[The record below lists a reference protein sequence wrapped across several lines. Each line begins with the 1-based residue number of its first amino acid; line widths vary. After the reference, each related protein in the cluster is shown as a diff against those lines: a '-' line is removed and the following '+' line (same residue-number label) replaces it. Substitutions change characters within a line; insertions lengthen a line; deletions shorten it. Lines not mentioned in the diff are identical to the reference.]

1 MAGMLDAKVAV
12 VTGGGSGIGRAA
24 CLLFAKEGASVV
36 IADINETAAQSVA
49 DEIGAKAIAVRVDV
63 TDRAS
68 TDAMVQ
74 AAITAF
80 GKLDVAFN
88 NAGLAGRTERFTR
101 TGDFSGEES
110 DRVIM
115 VNQQGVWNCMRSE
128 LKAMIA
134 GGGGAIVNTSSLA
147 GIRGYAG
154 MAPYAASKHAVIGL
168 TKTAALEYAAK
179 NIRVN
184 AVLPG
189 GVDTPMNATM
199 PDGWQDVVARTQPMK
214 RVGKPEEIAEA
225 ACWLLSDR
233 ASFVNAQ
240 ALNVDGGWSEVL
252 SGN

>member
-1 MAGMLDAKVAV
+1 MLDGKVAI

-36 IADINETAAQSVA
+36 VADINEAAANGVA
-49 DEIGAKAIAVRVDV
+49 GEIGAKAIAVRVDV
-63 TDRAS
+63 ADRAS

-74 AAITAF
+74 AAVDAF
-80 GKLDVAFN
+80 GKIDAAFN
-88 NAGLAGRTERFTR
+88 NAGLSGRTERFTR
-101 TGDFSGEES
+101 TADFPEEES
-110 DRVIM
+110 DRIIA

-128 LKAMIA
+128 LKAMMA
-134 GGGGAIVNTSSLA
+134 SGGGAIVNTSSLA

-154 MAPYAASKHAVIGL
+154 MATYAATKHAVIGL
-168 TKTAALEYAAK
+168 TKTAAIEYASK

-189 GVDTPMNATM
+189 GVDTPMNASM
-199 PDGWQDVVARTQPMK
+199 PDGWQDVVAKTQPMK

-233 ASFVNAQ
+233 ASFVTAQ

-252 SGN
+252 NGA

>member
-36 IADINETAAQSVA
+36 VADINEAAAKSVA
-49 DEIGAKAIAVRVDV
+49 DEIGAKAIAIRVDV

-80 GKLDVAFN
+80 GRLDLAFN

-101 TGDFSGEES
+101 TGDFPEEES
-110 DRVIM
+110 DRVIL

-128 LKAMIA
+128 LQAMMA

-199 PDGWQDVVARTQPMK
+199 PDGWMDVVARTQPMK

>member
-80 GKLDVAFN
+80 GRLDLAFN
-88 NAGLAGRTERFTR
+88 NAGMAGRTERFTR
-101 TGDFSGEES
+101 TGDFPEEES

-128 LKAMIA
+128 LKAMMA

-168 TKTAALEYAAK
+168 TKTVALEYAAK